1 MNKYTRDVVLMLC
14 IACAALSFEKC
25 TGKSDGNT
33 SDKNAVETVDN
44 NKVENDAEE
53 ETNETTKIKISE
65 GTAFYD
71 GVAFIK
77 TDGTGKCEE
86 GRYAIDTEGN
96 ILYKLEDGID
106 EQILYFNGVASY
118 DNKLVDKHGNILAS
132 PEKTGYTKLLTPYC
146 EGYAIAAYFEEKYPE
161 SILKIGV
168 LNGEGEWS
176 VPLSEDNC
184 FIKELEKYSKD
195 HIFTKSIPNVI
206 MDVETEWSINSETN
220 SIALT
225 NSYTNNDE
233 MAYFA
238 YYSKDTFKLADT
250 PILYNVKNNKVS
262 EDGTENYNCENLYG
276 QYSYSQYEIENG
288 KTECVENNEGY
299 TFKIDSNDVG
309 SKYYCVYDKDGN
321 EMFKPK
327 EMDDNETSCIYL
339 DKDGF
344 VLRLPSVFAAE
355 GKYEYY
361 DLQGNLKVKYKDI
374 EKMQPFHDGIAYAT
388 DYINNHMYI
397 DKSGNKVIE

>member
-33 SDKNAVETVDN
+33 SDKNAVETVDD

-96 ILYKLEDGID
+96 ILYKLDDGID
-106 EQILYFNGVASY
+106 EDILYFDGVASY
-118 DNKLVDKHGNILAS
+118 DNKIVDKKGNVLAS
-132 PEKTGYTKLLTPYC
+132 PETTGYTKLLTPYC
-146 EGYAIAAYFEEKYPE
+146 DGHAIAAYFEEKYPE

-184 FIKELEKYSKD
+184 LLKAIKKRYKGGP
-195 HIFTKSIPNVI
+195 FGFQP
-206 MDVETEWSINSETN
+206 N
-220 SIALT
+220 SIMEINTGWLIDSEKNDIRLYD
-225 NSYTNNDE
+225 NSGN
-233 MAYFA
+233 ASYFE
-238 YYSKDTFKLADT
+238 YYKKDTFRFNST
-250 PILYNVKNNKVS
+250 SILYNVEKNEISKLKEGDEEVKDIYKEYEYVSDGMGRYYDCVSKKDGYRFKVDMNDTGS
-262 EDGTENYNCENLYG
+262 RFYYVVDK
-276 QYSYSQYEIENG
+276 SG
-288 KTECVENNEGY
+288 KQLFEPK
-299 TFKIDSNDVG
+299 KIDGYES
-309 SKYYCVYDKDGN
+309 CLCIDK
-321 EMFKPK
+321 E
-327 EMDDNETSCIYL
+327 
-339 DKDGF
+339 GF
-344 VLRLPSVFAAE
+344 VLSIGDSER
-355 GKYEYY
+355 KDYEYY
-361 DLQGNLKVKYKDI
+361 DLQGNLITEYEDI
-374 EKMQPFHDGIAYAT
+374 VEMQPFYNGLSYVK
-388 DYINNHMYI
+388 DYNNNHFYI
-397 DKSGNKVIE
+397 DKSGKKVIE